1 MSDVLVEGKQM
12 FGKKDKPNADD
23 AGTSPKM
30 GAEGVEQGSVSAAD
44 YERVLSDLA
53 NVTLERDKAKEDY
66 LRALAEYQN
75 YQRRS
80 LQNEQEARKQGLTS
94 VLNSVLPVLDHFDM
108 ALNQAVDNE
117 AAQRVVDGV
126 KVIKAELVRALER
139 HGVSVINPAIGDE
152 PDPSRHSVLM
162 HKAAEGVEAGKISSV
177 MQAGYALGDRVI
189 RPAMVTVA
197 PGSEE
202 V

>member
-1 MSDVLVEGKQM
+1 MAEGYETM
-12 FGKKDKPNADD
+12 FGKKDRGEGEQGPSEFRKA
-23 AGTSPKM
+23 
-30 GAEGVEQGSVSAAD
+30 AEGIEQGTVSAAD
-44 YERVLSDLA
+44 YERVMGDLA
-53 NVTLERDKAKEDY
+53 SITLERDKAKEDY

-80 LQNEQEARKQGLTS
+80 LQNEQEARKQGVTS

-108 ALNQAVDNE
+108 ALNQPVDSE
-117 AAQRVVDGV
+117 ASQRVVDGV

-139 HGVSVINPAIGDE
+139 HGVSAINPAIGDE
-152 PDPSRHSVLM
+152 PDPARHSVLM
-162 HKAAEGVEAGKISSV
+162 HKPAAGVEPGRISSV

-197 PGSEE
+197 PVDEPEFTG
-202 V
+202 

>member
-1 MSDVLVEGKQM
+1 M
-12 FGKKDKPNADD
+12 FGRKDKAPMSE
-23 AGTSPKM
+23 GSSEIKP
-30 GAEGVEQGSVSAAD
+30 GAEGVVQGTVAAAD

-53 NVTLERDKAKEDY
+53 SVTLERDKAKEDY

-80 LQNEQEARKQGLTS
+80 LQNEQESRKQGVTS

-108 ALNQAVDNE
+108 ALNQPVDSE

-126 KVIKAELVRALER
+126 KVIKGELVRALER
-139 HGVSVINPAIGDE
+139 HGVSVINPEIGDE
-152 PDPSRHSVLM
+152 PDHSRHSVLM
-162 HKAAEGVEAGKISSV
+162 HKAAEGVGAGRISSV
-177 MQAGYALGDRVI
+177 MQAGYMLGDRVI

-197 PGSEE
+197 PEAGGE
-202 V
+202 